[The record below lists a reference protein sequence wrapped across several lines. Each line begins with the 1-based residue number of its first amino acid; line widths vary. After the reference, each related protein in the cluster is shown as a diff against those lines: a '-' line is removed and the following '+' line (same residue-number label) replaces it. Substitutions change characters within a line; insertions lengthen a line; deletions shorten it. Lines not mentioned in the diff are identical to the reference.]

1 MSIGQIKVLAELVGE
16 PEIIPLLDGCGKYAL
31 VEVESL
37 LHGLVAVMGHPDP
50 TYRARARAGFLNDI
64 WDQLYG
70 YDQVAYMRWLIL
82 DRIERRVR
90 SRGLHDLNREL
101 RILANLWDMSGSEED
116 LDVECESLE
125 DWDWA
130 YLEETYL
137 SPVPSP
143 EAVMHTA
150 GRAIYYVSNGDM
162 TGTVS
167 AREAA
172 EYFGWE
178 I

>member
-1 MSIGQIKVLAELVGE
+1 MSIGTIKILAGQVGE
-16 PEIIPLLDGCGKYAL
+16 PEIIPFLDGCGKYTL
-31 VEVESL
+31 IEVEDL
-37 LHGLVAVMGHPDP
+37 LHSLVAALGHPDSA
-50 TYRARARAGFLNDI
+50 YRARARAGLLNDI
-64 WDQLYG
+64 WDQVYG
-70 YDQVAYMRWLIL
+70 FDQVAYMRWLIL

-90 SRGLHDLNREL
+90 TRGLHDLNQEL
-101 RILANLWDMSGSEED
+101 WILANLWDVSGSGKD

-125 DWDWA
+125 DWDLV

-137 SPVPSP
+137 HPTPSP
-143 EAVMHTA
+143 EGVMHTA

-162 TGTVS
+162 TGTVPV
-167 AREAA
+167 REVL

>member
-16 PEIIPLLDGCGKYAL
+16 PELIPLLDGRGKYTLA
-31 VEVESL
+31 EVESL
-37 LHGLVAVMGHPDP
+37 LHGLVAGPGHPDP
-50 TYRARARAGFLNDI
+50 TYRAWLRASLMKDI
-64 WDQLYG
+64 WDQVYG
-70 YDQVAYMRWLIL
+70 FDQMAYMRWLIL

-90 SRGLHDLNREL
+90 IKGLHDLNQEL
-101 RILANLWDMSGSEED
+101 WILANLWDKSGSGED
-116 LDVECESLE
+116 LDVECESIE
-125 DWDWA
+125 DWDWL

-137 SPVPSP
+137 RPTPSP

-162 TGTVS
+162 AGTVS
-167 AREAA
+167 AHEAA
-172 EYFGWE
+172 KYFGWE

>member
-1 MSIGQIKVLAELVGE
+1 MSIDRIKVLAELVGE
-16 PEIIPLLDGCGKYAL
+16 PEIIPFLDGCGKYAL
-31 VEVESL
+31 VEVEFL
-37 LHGLVAVMGHPDP
+37 LHSLVAGLGHPDP
-50 TYRARARAGFLNDI
+50 PYRARLRVSLMKDV
-64 WDQLYG
+64 WDQVYG
-70 YDQVAYMRWLIL
+70 FDQVAYMRWLIL

-90 SRGLHDLNREL
+90 FRGLHDLEQEL
-101 RILANLWDMSGSEED
+101 WILANLWDMSGSGED

-125 DWDWA
+125 DWDWE

-167 AREAA
+167 AHEAVD
-172 EYFGWE
+172 YFGWE

>member
-1 MSIGQIKVLAELVGE
+1 MSINSIKVLAESVGE
-16 PEIIPLLDGCGKYAL
+16 PEIIPLLDGCGKHILA
-31 VEVESL
+31 EVGDL
-37 LHGLVAVMGHPDP
+37 LHSLTAGLGHPDP
-50 TYRARARAGFLNDI
+50 TYRAWLRVSLMKDI
-64 WDQLYG
+64 WDRLYG
-70 YDQVAYMRWLIL
+70 FDQVAYMRWLIL

-90 SRGLHDLNREL
+90 HKGLHDLGQEL
-101 RILANLWDMSGSEED
+101 WILANLWDISGSGED
-116 LDVECESLE
+116 LDVECECLE
-125 DWDWA
+125 DWDWP

-150 GRAIYYVSNGDM
+150 GCAIYYVANGDM
-162 TGTVS
+162 SGAVS
-167 AREAA
+167 THEAV

>member
-1 MSIGQIKVLAELVGE
+1 MSIGSIKTLAGLAGE
-16 PEIIPLLDGCGKYAL
+16 PEIIPLLDGCGEYAL

-50 TYRARARAGFLNDI
+50 TYRARLRTSLINDV
-64 WDQLYG
+64 WDQVYG
-70 YDQVAYMRWLIL
+70 FDQVAYMRWLIL

-90 SRGLHDLNREL
+90 IRGLHDLEREL
-101 RILANLWDMSGSEED
+101 WILANLWDKSGSGED
-116 LDVECESLE
+116 LDVECESIE
-125 DWDWA
+125 DWDWR
-130 YLEETYL
+130 YLEETCL
-137 SPVPSP
+137 CPTPSP

-162 TGTVS
+162 TGTVP
-167 AREAA
+167 AHEAA
-172 EYFGWE
+172 KYFGWE

>member
-1 MSIGQIKVLAELVGE
+1 MSINSIKVLAGLVGE
-16 PEIIPLLDGCGKYAL
+16 PELIPLLGGCGKFTL
-31 VEVESL
+31 MEVEDL
-37 LHGLVAVMGHPDP
+37 LHSLVAALGHPDP
-50 TYRARARAGFLNDI
+50 AYRARARIGLLNDI
-64 WDQLYG
+64 WDQVYG
-70 YDQVAYMRWLIL
+70 FDQVAYMRWLIL
-82 DRIERRVR
+82 GRIERRAR
-90 SRGLHDLNREL
+90 TRGLHDINQEL
-101 RILANLWDMSGSEED
+101 WILANLWDVSGSGND
-116 LDVECESLE
+116 LDVECESIE
-125 DWDWA
+125 DWDWV

-167 AREAA
+167 AQEAA
-172 EYFGWE
+172 DYFGWE

>member
-1 MSIGQIKVLAELVGE
+1 MNIGQVKVLAELVGE
-16 PEIIPLLDGCGKYAL
+16 PEITLLLDGCGKYAL
-31 VEVESL
+31 AEVESL
-37 LHGLVAVMGHPDP
+37 LHSLVAGLGHPDP
-50 TYRARARAGFLNDI
+50 TYRAYLRTSLMKDI
-64 WDQLYG
+64 WDQVYEF
-70 YDQVAYMRWLIL
+70 DQVAYMKWLIL
-82 DRIERRVR
+82 DIIERGVR
-90 SRGLHDLNREL
+90 AKGLRSLNREL
-101 RILANLWDMSGSEED
+101 RVLANLWDMSESGED

-143 EAVMHTA
+143 EAVTHTA
-150 GRAIYYVSNGDM
+150 GRAIYYISNGDM
-162 TGTVS
+162 SGTVS
-167 AREAA
+167 AHEAA

>member
-16 PEIIPLLDGCGKYAL
+16 PEIIPFLDGCGKYAL
-31 VEVESL
+31 ADVEGL
-37 LHGLVAVMGHPDP
+37 LHSLVATMGHPSP
-50 TYRARARAGFLNDI
+50 TYRARVRAGLLNDI

-70 YDQVAYMRWLIL
+70 FDQVGYMRWLIL

-90 SRGLHDLNREL
+90 TRGLHDLDQEL
-101 RILANLWDMSGSEED
+101 WILANLWDKSGSGED
-116 LDVECESLE
+116 MDVECECLE
-125 DWDWA
+125 DWDWL
-130 YLEETYL
+130 YLEENYL
-137 SPVPSP
+137 RPTPSP

-150 GRAIYYVSNGDM
+150 GRALYYVANGDM

-167 AREAA
+167 ADEAA
-172 EYFGWE
+172 DYFGWG

>member
-31 VEVESL
+31 AEVESL
-37 LHGLVAVMGHPDP
+37 LHSLVAGLGHPDP
-50 TYRARARAGFLNDI
+50 TYRAWLRVSLMKDI
-64 WDQLYG
+64 WDQVYG
-70 YDQVAYMRWLIL
+70 FDQVAYMRWLIL
-82 DRIERRVR
+82 DRIEYRVR
-90 SRGLHDLNREL
+90 IRGLHDLSQEL
-101 RILANLWDMSGSEED
+101 WILANLWDMSGSGED

-137 SPVPSP
+137 HPVPSP

-167 AREAA
+167 AHEAVD
-172 EYFGWE
+172 YFGWE